1 MKKTA
6 NLFVA
11 AAITAGAVVAGLPT
25 ALADE
30 ATTLEKPAGDAQ
42 EQADVV
48 AQDLPAEGAQILG
61 QKYDLRPEIRVAG
74 GKVPGFAGLVSV
86 SAANVGS
93 ETYYQE
99 FPNTTFRIEVHT
111 EEGPEGVDRLIT
123 PGYFNGAYTRDLG
136 FDRATSTRTFEVT
149 LSNPIE
155 PGEGK
160 LIANLNFG
168 DGLTKKGR
176 LVNYITVTQV
186 GRMEED
192 KSTDNDQQV
201 DSREVTK
208 TDLGKP
214 NKGLF

>member
-1 MKKTA
+1 MKKTV

-11 AAITAGAVVAGLPT
+11 ASIAAGTVVAGLP
-25 ALADE
+25 AA
-30 ATTLEKPAGDAQ
+30 A
-42 EQADVV
+42 
-48 AQDLPAEGAQILG
+48 AQDTAAAPEQTSDGAQQLG
-61 QKYDLRPEIRVAG
+61 QKYDLRPEIRVTAG
-74 GKVPGFAGLVSV
+74 KAPGFAGLVSI
-86 SAANVGS
+86 SAENVGS

-111 EEGPEGVDRLIT
+111 EEGPKGVDRLIT

-136 FDRATSTRTFEVT
+136 FDKATSTRTFEVT

-176 LVNYITVTQV
+176 LINYITVTQV
-186 GRMEED
+186 GRMEDD

-208 TDLGKP
+208 TDGGNP
-214 NKGLF
+214 NAGLF